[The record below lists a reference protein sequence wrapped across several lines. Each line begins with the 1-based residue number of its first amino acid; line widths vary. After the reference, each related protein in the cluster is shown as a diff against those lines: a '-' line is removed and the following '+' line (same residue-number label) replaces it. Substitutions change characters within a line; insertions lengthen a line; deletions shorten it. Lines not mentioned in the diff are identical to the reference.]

1 MAHIS
6 LGDLI
11 DAAYEAREA
20 VKARKKELEQ
30 DKKLAALTARRDELE
45 AQIFQRF
52 EAERTS
58 LAKGS
63 IAKAYFTTDRIP
75 RIDLENGGWPKL
87 FAWIKK
93 NDAFDMFEKRLAK
106 LATLDRLDRG
116 DKIPAI
122 QIQQER
128 KLQLRG
134 VAEKDE

>member
-1 MAHIS
+1 MAKMN

-11 DAAYEAREA
+11 DAAYESREA
-20 VKARKKELEQ
+20 VKARKKELDQ

-45 AQIFQRF
+45 KEIVARF
-52 EAERTS
+52 EAERTT
-58 LAKGS
+58 LAKGT
-63 IAKAYFTTDRIP
+63 IAKAYFTTDRLP

-93 NDAFDMFEKRLAK
+93 HDAFDLFEKRLAK